1 MSTSTYRQIHHALRE
16 IHMKTRCKMVAEV
29 TRQKVE
35 FSPIE
40 HKAMSSILRLGAVSQ
55 QVLAQSMNRDKAQIA
70 RIIAR
75 LLKQDLIT
83 KQENPEDKRSV
94 LLALTEKGLTLL
106 KRLDEVEAAFIHD
119 MLIDFNQQE
128 SEMLRSL
135 LQRVNNNLK

>member
-1 MSTSTYRQIHHALRE
+1 
-16 IHMKTRCKMVAEV
+16 MVAEV